1 MTVFKTFWKV
11 VKRYKGTIIGFTLM
25 LIVFGS
31 INMSSN
37 DVTSSFKETKPDIII
52 VNNDNGAFSKAL
64 VNYLKENANIID
76 VKNTEKDIDDAI
88 FYRDASYVV
97 YIPKEYEESILNGE
111 NGNIEIKSSGDYTS
125 NLAEMLLTRY
135 IKTIKVLSKEYS
147 DKSVLLSKVNDALD
161 ENSKVELTTKIN
173 TTELS
178 RLSRYYNFASYTLI
192 AVILFIICLV
202 LSSFNKESIRKRII
216 VSSMDYKKHNKYI
229 LIASSLYSIFVV
241 ILYTILGFIIFGSLI
256 FTERGLLYILNT
268 FIFSF
273 VALCMALFISTLVK
287 NKEVVSGI
295 VNVVALSQ
303 AFLCGA
309 FIPTLWLPESVIK
322 IAHILPA
329 YWYINTNDFLAELEV
344 LSFANLK
351 TVWINMLVLII
362 FAIIF
367 IILNNIASRKKMV
380 L

>member
-1 MTVFKTFWKV
+1 MIVFKTFWKV
-11 VKRYKGTIIGFTLM
+11 VKRYKGTIIGFTIM
-25 LIVFGS
+25 LVIFGT

-37 DVTSSFKETKPDIII
+37 DVTSTFKESKPDIII
-52 VNNDNGAFSKAL
+52 VNNDNTILADGL
-64 VNYLKENANIID
+64 VSYFKENGNIID
-76 VKNTEKDIDDAI
+76 VKNTERAIDDAI
-88 FYRDASYVV
+88 FYRDASYVI
-97 YIPKEYEESILNGE
+97 YIPDGYEDNILNGG

-147 DKSVLLSKVNDALD
+147 DKSVLLSKVNNALD

-202 LSSFNKESIRKRII
+202 LSSFNKETTRKRIV

-241 ILYTILGFIIFGSLI
+241 ILYTILAFIIFGSLT
-256 FTERGLLYILNT
+256 FSERGLLYILNT

-287 NKEVVSGI
+287 NKEAVSGI

-309 FIPTLWLPESVIK
+309 FIPVVWLPESVIK
-322 IAHILPA
+322 IAHVLPA
-329 YWYINTNDFLAELEV
+329 YWYINTNDFLTELEV
-344 LSFANLK
+344 LSFTNLK
-351 TVWINMLVLII
+351 PIWINMLILII

>member
-1 MTVFKTFWKV
+1 MTVFKTFWQV
-11 VKRYKGTIIGFTLM
+11 VKRYKGTIIGFTIM
-25 LIVFGS
+25 LVIFGT

-37 DVTSSFKETKPDIII
+37 DVTSTFKESKPDIII
-52 VNNDNGAFSKAL
+52 VNNDNTTLSNDL
-64 VNYLKENANIID
+64 VSYFKETANIID
-76 VKNTEKDIDDAI
+76 VKNTERAIDDAI
-88 FYRDASYVV
+88 FYRDASYVI
-97 YIPKEYEESILNGE
+97 YIPDGYEESILNGG

-147 DKSVLLSKVNDALD
+147 DKTTLLSKVNSVLD

-173 TTELS
+173 TTELT

-202 LSSFNKESIRKRII
+202 LSSFNKENTRKRII

-229 LIASSLYSIFVV
+229 LIASSLYSLFVV
-241 ILYTILGFIIFGSLI
+241 ILYTILAFIIFGSLT
-256 FTERGLLYILNT
+256 FSERGLLYILNT

-287 NKEVVSGI
+287 SKEAVSGI

-309 FIPTLWLPESVIK
+309 FIPTMWLPESVIK
-322 IAHILPA
+322 IAHLLPA

-344 LSFANLK
+344 LSFTNLK
-351 TVWINMLVLII
+351 PIWINMLILIG
-362 FAIIF
+362 FAVIF

-380 L
+380 S

>member
-25 LIVFGS
+25 LVIFGS

-37 DVTSSFKETKPDIII
+37 DVTSTFKETKPDIII

-64 VNYLKENANIID
+64 VNYLKENANIVDI
-76 VKNTEKDIDDAI
+76 KNTEKDIDDAI

-97 YIPKEYEESILNGE
+97 YIPKEYEESILNEG

-125 NLAEMLLTRY
+125 YLAEMLLTRY

-147 DKSVLLSKVNDALD
+147 DTSVLLNKVNDALD

-287 NKEVVSGI
+287 NKEAVSGI

>member
-11 VKRYKGTIIGFTLM
+11 VKRYRGTIIGFTIM
-25 LIVFGS
+25 LVIFGT

-37 DVTSSFKETKPDIII
+37 DVTSTFKESKPDIII
-52 VNNDNGAFSKAL
+52 VNNDNTTLSNDL
-64 VNYLKENANIID
+64 VSYFKETANIID
-76 VKNTEKDIDDAI
+76 VKNTERAIDDAI
-88 FYRDASYVV
+88 FYRDASYVI
-97 YIPKEYEESILNGE
+97 YIPDGYEESILNGG

-147 DKSVLLSKVNDALD
+147 DKTTLLSKVNSALD
-161 ENSKVELTTKIN
+161 ENSKVELITKIN

-202 LSSFNKESIRKRII
+202 LSSFNKENTRKRII

-229 LIASSLYSIFVV
+229 LIASSLYSLFVV
-241 ILYTILGFIIFGSLI
+241 ILYTILAFIIFGSLT
-256 FTERGLLYILNT
+256 FSERGLLYILNT

-287 NKEVVSGI
+287 SKEAVSGI

-309 FIPTLWLPESVIK
+309 FIPVVWLPESVIK
-322 IAHILPA
+322 IAHVLPA
-329 YWYINTNDFLAELEV
+329 YWYININNFLAELEV
-344 LSFANLK
+344 LSFTNLK
-351 TVWINMLVLII
+351 PIWINMLILII

-380 L
+380 S

>member
-1 MTVFKTFWKV
+1 MTVFKTFWQV
-11 VKRYKGTIIGFTLM
+11 VKRYKGTIIGFTIM
-25 LIVFGS
+25 LIIFGT

-37 DVTSSFKETKPDIII
+37 DVTSTFKESKPDIII
-52 VNNDNGAFSKAL
+52 VNNDNTTLSNDL
-64 VNYLKENANIID
+64 VNYFKENTNIID
-76 VKNTEKDIDDAI
+76 VKNTERAIDDAI
-88 FYRDASYVV
+88 FYRDASYVI
-97 YIPKEYEESILNGE
+97 YIPDGYEESILNGG

-147 DKSVLLSKVNDALD
+147 DKTTLLSKVNSALD

-173 TTELS
+173 TTELT

-202 LSSFNKESIRKRII
+202 LSSFNKENTRKRII

-229 LIASSLYSIFVV
+229 LIASSLYSLFVV
-241 ILYTILGFIIFGSLI
+241 ILYTILAFIIFGSLT
-256 FTERGLLYILNT
+256 FSERGLLYILNT

-287 NKEVVSGI
+287 SKEAVSGI

-309 FIPTLWLPESVIK
+309 FIPTMWLPESVIK
-322 IAHILPA
+322 
-329 YWYINTNDFLAELEV
+329 
-344 LSFANLK
+344 
-351 TVWINMLVLII
+351 
-362 FAIIF
+362 
-367 IILNNIASRKKMV
+367 
-380 L
+380 

>member
-161 ENSKVELTTKIN
+161 ENSRVELTTKIN

-287 NKEVVSGI
+287 NKEAVSGI

>member
-25 LIVFGS
+25 LVIFGS

-37 DVTSSFKETKPDIII
+37 DVTSTFKETKPDIII

-64 VNYLKENANIID
+64 VNYLKENANIVDI
-76 VKNTEKDIDDAI
+76 KNTEKDIDDAI

-97 YIPKEYEESILNGE
+97 YIPKEYEESILNEG

-125 NLAEMLLTRY
+125 YLAEMLLTRY

-147 DKSVLLSKVNDALD
+147 DTSVLLNKVNDALD

-241 ILYTILGFIIFGSLI
+241 ILYTILGFIIFGSLT
-256 FTERGLLYILNT
+256 FSERGLLYILNT

-287 NKEVVSGI
+287 NKEAVSGI

>member
-25 LIVFGS
+25 LVIFGS

-37 DVTSSFKETKPDIII
+37 DVTSTFKETKPDIII

-64 VNYLKENANIID
+64 VNYLKENANIVDI
-76 VKNTEKDIDDAI
+76 KNTEKDIDDAI

-97 YIPKEYEESILNGE
+97 YIPKEYEESILNEG

-125 NLAEMLLTRY
+125 YLAEMLLTRY

-147 DKSVLLSKVNDALD
+147 DTSVLLNKVNDALD

-202 LSSFNKESIRKRII
+202 LSSFNKETTRKRIV

-241 ILYTILGFIIFGSLI
+241 FLYTILAFIIFGSLT
-256 FTERGLLYILNT
+256 FSERGLLYILNT

-287 NKEVVSGI
+287 NKEAVSGI

>member
-1 MTVFKTFWKV
+1 MIVFKTFWKV
-11 VKRYKGTIIGFTLM
+11 VKKYKGTIIGFTIM
-25 LIVFGS
+25 LVIFGT

-37 DVTSSFKETKPDIII
+37 DVTSTFKESKPDIII
-52 VNNDNGAFSKAL
+52 VNNDNTDLSNDL
-64 VNYLKENANIID
+64 VSYFKENANIID
-76 VKNTEKDIDDAI
+76 VKNTKRAIDDAI
-88 FYRDASYVV
+88 FYRDASYVI
-97 YIPKEYEESILNGE
+97 YIPSGYEENILSGK
-111 NGNIEIKSSGDYTS
+111 NGNIEIKSSGDYSS

-135 IKTIKVLSKEYS
+135 IKTIKVLRKEYS
-147 DKSVLLSKVNDALD
+147 DKSTLLSKVNNALD
-161 ENSKVELTTKIN
+161 ENSKVKLTTKIN

-178 RLSRYYNFASYTLI
+178 RFSRYYNFASYTLI

-202 LSSFNKESIRKRII
+202 LSSFNKKTTKKRII

-241 ILYTILGFIIFGSLI
+241 ILYNILAFIIFGSLT

-273 VALCMALFISTLVK
+273 ALLSMALFISTLVK
-287 NKEVVSGI
+287 SKEAVSGI

-309 FIPTLWLPESVIK
+309 FIPVKWLPLSVIK

-351 TVWINMLVLII
+351 TVWLNMLVLII
-362 FAIIF
+362 FAVIF
-367 IILNNIASRKKMV
+367 IILNNIASRRKMV
-380 L
+380 S

>member
-1 MTVFKTFWKV
+1 MIVFKTFWKV

-25 LIVFGS
+25 LVIFGS

-64 VNYLKENANIID
+64 VNYLKENANIVDI
-76 VKNTEKDIDDAI
+76 KNTEKDIDDAI

-97 YIPKEYEESILNGE
+97 YIPKEYEESILNEG

-125 NLAEMLLTRY
+125 YLAEMLLTRY

-147 DKSVLLSKVNDALD
+147 DTSVLLNKVNDALD

-241 ILYTILGFIIFGSLI
+241 ILYTILGFIIFGSLT
-256 FTERGLLYILNT
+256 FSERGLLYILNT

-287 NKEVVSGI
+287 NKEAVSGI

-322 IAHILPA
+322 IAHVLPA

>member
-1 MTVFKTFWKV
+1 MTVFKTFWQV
-11 VKRYKGTIIGFTLM
+11 VKRYKGTIIGFTIM
-25 LIVFGS
+25 LVIFGT

-37 DVTSSFKETKPDIII
+37 DVTSTFKESKPDIII
-52 VNNDNGAFSKAL
+52 VNNDNTTLSNDL
-64 VNYLKENANIID
+64 VSYFKETANIID
-76 VKNTEKDIDDAI
+76 VKNTERAIDDAI
-88 FYRDASYVV
+88 FYRDASYVI
-97 YIPKEYEESILNGE
+97 YIPDGYEESILNDG

-147 DKSVLLSKVNDALD
+147 DKTTLLSKVNSALD

-173 TTELS
+173 TTELT

-202 LSSFNKESIRKRII
+202 LSSFNKENTRKRII

-229 LIASSLYSIFVV
+229 LIASSLYSLFVV
-241 ILYTILGFIIFGSLI
+241 ILYTILAFIIFGSLT
-256 FTERGLLYILNT
+256 FSERGLLYILNT

-287 NKEVVSGI
+287 SKEAVSGI

-309 FIPTLWLPESVIK
+309 FIPCGFQKVS
-322 IAHILPA
+322 
-329 YWYINTNDFLAELEV
+329 
-344 LSFANLK
+344 
-351 TVWINMLVLII
+351 
-362 FAIIF
+362 
-367 IILNNIASRKKMV
+367 
-380 L
+380 

>member
-1 MTVFKTFWKV
+1 MIVFKTFWKV
-11 VKRYKGTIIGFTLM
+11 VKKYKGTIIGFTIM
-25 LIVFGS
+25 LVIFGT

-37 DVTSSFKETKPDIII
+37 DVTSTFKESKPDIII
-52 VNNDNGAFSKAL
+52 VNNDNTTLSDDL
-64 VNYLKENANIID
+64 VSYFKENANIIN
-76 VKNTEKDIDDAI
+76 VKNTKRAIDDAI
-88 FYRDASYVV
+88 FYREASYVI
-97 YIPKEYEESILNGE
+97 YIPDGYEENILSGKND
-111 NGNIEIKSSGDYTS
+111 NIEIKSSGDYSS

-147 DKSVLLSKVNDALD
+147 DKSTLLSKVNNALD
-161 ENSKVELTTKIN
+161 ENSKVKLTTKIN

-178 RLSRYYNFASYTLI
+178 RFSRYYNFASYTLI

-202 LSSFNKESIRKRII
+202 LSSFNKKTTKKRIV

-241 ILYTILGFIIFGSLI
+241 ILYNILAFIIFGSLT

-273 VALCMALFISTLVK
+273 ALLSMALFISTLVK
-287 NKEVVSGI
+287 SKEAVSGI

-309 FIPTLWLPESVIK
+309 FIPVKWLPLSVIK

-351 TVWINMLVLII
+351 TVWLNMLVLII
-362 FAIIF
+362 FAVIF
-367 IILNNIASRKKMV
+367 IILNNIASRRKMV
-380 L
+380 S

>member
-1 MTVFKTFWKV
+1 MIVFKTFWKI
-11 VKRYKGTIIGFTLM
+11 VKRYKGTIIGFTIM
-25 LIVFGS
+25 LVVFGS

-52 VNNDNGAFSKAL
+52 VNNDNGVFSNNL

-88 FYRDASYVV
+88 FYRDVSYVV
-97 YIPKEYEESILNGE
+97 YIPDGYEESILNGE

-125 NLAEMLLTRY
+125 YLAEMLLTRY

-161 ENSKVELTTKIN
+161 ENSNVELTTKIN

-241 ILYTILGFIIFGSLI
+241 ILYTILGFIIFGSLT
-256 FTERGLLYILNT
+256 FSERGLLYILNT

-287 NKEVVSGI
+287 SKEAVSGI

-329 YWYINTNDFLAELEV
+329 YWYINTNDILAELEV

-351 TVWINMLVLII
+351 TVWINMLVLIG

>member
-11 VKRYKGTIIGFTLM
+11 VKKYKGTIIGYTIM
-25 LIVFGS
+25 LVIFGT

-37 DVTSSFKETKPDIII
+37 DVTSTFKESKPDVII
-52 VNNDNGAFSKAL
+52 VNNDDTMLSNDL
-64 VNYLKENANIID
+64 VSYFKENANITK

-88 FYRDASYVV
+88 FYREASLVI
-97 YIPKEYEESILNGE
+97 YIPEGYEENILKGE
-111 NGNIEIKSSGDYTS
+111 NGNIEIKSSGDYSS

-147 DKSVLLSKVNDALD
+147 DKSVLLDKVHDTLD
-161 ENSKVELTTKIN
+161 TNSKVELTTKIN
-173 TTELS
+173 TTELT

-202 LSSFNKESIRKRII
+202 LSSFNKETTRKRIV

-229 LIASSLYSIFVV
+229 LLASSLYSIFVV
-241 ILYTILGFIIFGSLI
+241 ILYTILAFIVFGSLI

-268 FIFSF
+268 FVFSF
-273 VALCMALFISTLVK
+273 VALSMALFISTLVK
-287 NKEVVSGI
+287 SKEAVSGI

-309 FIPTLWLPESVIK
+309 FIPVVWLPESVIK
-322 IAHILPA
+322 IAHVLPA

-344 LSFANLK
+344 LSFTNLK
-351 TVWINMLVLII
+351 TIWTNMLILII

-380 L
+380 S

>member
-1 MTVFKTFWKV
+1 MIVFKTFWKV
-11 VKRYKGTIIGFTLM
+11 VKKYKGTIIGFTIM
-25 LIVFGS
+25 LVIFGT

-37 DVTSSFKETKPDIII
+37 DVTSTFKESKPDIII
-52 VNNDNGAFSKAL
+52 VNNDNTTLSNGL
-64 VNYLKENANIID
+64 VSYFKENANIID
-76 VKNTEKDIDDAI
+76 VKNTKRAIDDAI
-88 FYRDASYVV
+88 FYREASYVI
-97 YIPKEYEESILNGE
+97 YIPSGFEENILSGKND
-111 NGNIEIKSSGDYTS
+111 NIEIKSSGDYSS

-147 DKSVLLSKVNDALD
+147 DKSILLNKVNNALD
-161 ENSKVELTTKIN
+161 ENSKVKLTTKIN

-202 LSSFNKESIRKRII
+202 LSSFNKKTTKKRIV

-241 ILYTILGFIIFGSLI
+241 ILYNILAFIVFGSLT

-273 VALCMALFISTLVK
+273 ALLSMALFISTLVK
-287 NKEVVSGI
+287 SKEAVSGI

-309 FIPTLWLPESVIK
+309 FIPVKWLPLSVIK

-329 YWYINTNDFLAELEV
+329 YWYINTNDILAELEA
-344 LSFANLK
+344 LSFTNLK
-351 TVWINMLVLII
+351 PVWLNMLVLII
-362 FAIIF
+362 FAVIF
-367 IILNNIASRKKMV
+367 IILNNIAFRRKMV
-380 L
+380 S

>member
-1 MTVFKTFWKV
+1 MIVFKTFWKV
-11 VKRYKGTIIGFTLM
+11 VKKYKGLITGYTIM
-25 LIVFGS
+25 LIAFGT

-37 DVTSSFKETKPDIII
+37 DVTSTFKESKPDIII
-52 VNNDNGAFSKAL
+52 VNNDNTTLSNDL
-64 VNYLKENANIID
+64 VSYFKENANIID
-76 VKNTEKDIDDAI
+76 VKNTKRAIDDAI
-88 FYRDASYVV
+88 FYREVSYVI
-97 YIPKEYEESILNGE
+97 YIPDGYEENILSGKND
-111 NGNIEIKSSGDYTS
+111 NIEIKSSGDYSS

-147 DKSVLLSKVNDALD
+147 DKSILLNKVNNALD
-161 ENSKVELTTKIN
+161 KNSKVKLTTKIN

-178 RLSRYYNFASYTLI
+178 RFSRYYNFASYTLI

-202 LSSFNKESIRKRII
+202 LSSFNKKTTKKRII

-229 LIASSLYSIFVV
+229 LIASSLYSFFVV
-241 ILYTILGFIIFGSLI
+241 ILYTILAFIIFGSLT

-273 VALCMALFISTLVK
+273 ALLSMSLFISTLVK
-287 NKEVVSGI
+287 SKEAVSGI

-309 FIPTLWLPESVIK
+309 FIPVKWLPLSVIK

-362 FAIIF
+362 FAVIF
-367 IILNNIASRKKMV
+367 IILNNIASRRKMV
-380 L
+380 S

>member
-11 VKRYKGTIIGFTLM
+11 VKRYKGTIIGFTIM
-25 LIVFGS
+25 LVIFGT

-37 DVTSSFKETKPDIII
+37 DVTSTFKESKPDIII
-52 VNNDNGAFSKAL
+52 VNNDNTILADGL
-64 VNYLKENANIID
+64 VSYFKENGNIID
-76 VKNTEKDIDDAI
+76 VKNTERAIDDAI
-88 FYRDASYVV
+88 FYRDASYVI
-97 YIPKEYEESILNGE
+97 YIPDGYEDNILNGG

-125 NLAEMLLTRY
+125 YLAEMLLTRY

-147 DKSVLLSKVNDALD
+147 DKSVLLSKVNNALD

-202 LSSFNKESIRKRII
+202 LSSFNKETTRKRIV

-241 ILYTILGFIIFGSLI
+241 ILYTILAFIIFGSLT

-287 NKEVVSGI
+287 NKEAVSGI

-309 FIPTLWLPESVIK
+309 FIPVVWLPESVIK
-322 IAHILPA
+322 IAHVLPA
-329 YWYINTNDFLAELEV
+329 YWYINTNDFLTELEV
-344 LSFANLK
+344 LSFTNLK
-351 TVWINMLVLII
+351 PIWINMLILII
-362 FAIIF
+362 FAIMF

-380 L
+380 S

>member
-1 MTVFKTFWKV
+1 MIVFKTFWKV
-11 VKRYKGTIIGFTLM
+11 VKRYKSTIIGFTIM
-25 LIVFGS
+25 LVVFGS

-52 VNNDNGAFSKAL
+52 VNNDNGVFSNNL

-125 NLAEMLLTRY
+125 YLAEMLLTRY

-147 DKSVLLSKVNDALD
+147 DKSVLLSKVNDVLD
-161 ENSKVELTTKIN
+161 ENSNVELTTKIN

-287 NKEVVSGI
+287 SKEAVSGI

-351 TVWINMLVLII
+351 TVWINMLVLIG

>member
-1 MTVFKTFWKV
+1 MIVFKTFWKV
-11 VKRYKGTIIGFTLM
+11 VKKYKGTILGFTIM
-25 LIVFGS
+25 LVIFGT

-37 DVTSSFKETKPDIII
+37 DVTSTFKESKPDIII
-52 VNNDNGAFSKAL
+52 VNNDNTTLSNDL
-64 VNYLKENANIID
+64 VSYFKENANIID
-76 VKNTEKDIDDAI
+76 VKNTKRAIDDAI
-88 FYRDASYVV
+88 FYRDASYVI
-97 YIPKEYEESILNGE
+97 YIPSGYEENILSGK
-111 NGNIEIKSSGDYTS
+111 NGNIEIKSSGDYSS

-135 IKTIKVLSKEYS
+135 IKTIKVLRKEYS
-147 DKSVLLSKVNDALD
+147 DKSILLNKVNNALD
-161 ENSKVELTTKIN
+161 ESSKVKLTTKIN
-173 TTELS
+173 TMELS

-202 LSSFNKESIRKRII
+202 LSSFNKKTTKKRIV

-241 ILYTILGFIIFGSLI
+241 ILYNILAFIIFGSLT

-273 VALCMALFISTLVK
+273 ALLSMALFISTLVK
-287 NKEVVSGI
+287 SKEAVSGI

-309 FIPTLWLPESVIK
+309 FIPVKWLPLSVIK

-329 YWYINTNDFLAELEV
+329 YWYINTNDILAELEV
-344 LSFANLK
+344 LSFTNLK
-351 TVWINMLVLII
+351 PVWLNMLVLII
-362 FAIIF
+362 FAVIF
-367 IILNNIASRKKMV
+367 IILNNIASRRKMV
-380 L
+380 S